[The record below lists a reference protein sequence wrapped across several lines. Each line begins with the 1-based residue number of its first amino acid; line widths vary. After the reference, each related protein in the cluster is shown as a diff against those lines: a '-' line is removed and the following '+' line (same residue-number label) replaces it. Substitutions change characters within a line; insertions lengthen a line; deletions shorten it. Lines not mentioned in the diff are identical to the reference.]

1 MPTAKNKDIQKLLS
15 NKLNEKIQ
23 ELELVKAHSDAV
35 FSSIGEGA
43 IVTDENGRIVNI
55 NQAAL
60 DMLGF
65 KPEDVVG
72 AWFPQ
77 VIKAK
82 DMGGQE
88 VLPLERP
95 ISQTFLDGKAVTAN
109 LFYVRKDKSTFPV
122 IVTVS
127 PIVLRGRPIGAI
139 EVFRDISS
147 DFHMNKMKD
156 DFISIASHQLRTPAS
171 GVKQYIG
178 MMLEGY
184 AGKLTRQQLGMLRK
198 AYASNERQLKIIDD
212 LLRVAK
218 IEAGKITLDRQ
229 PVDVLALVEDIM
241 KELNQKFIQA
251 KQTVRLSSSHKKITA
266 RIDRDRMR
274 MAIENL
280 LDNASKYTPEGGEIN
295 IDVQTGR
302 GKLIIKISD
311 SGIGISP
318 NDRKRLF
325 QKFMRLGHPS
335 VHAVSGSG
343 LGLYWAKQIVD
354 LHEGEIQVRSELGKG
369 SEFIIKIPE
378 HA

>member
-1 MPTAKNKDIQKLLS
+1 MPTAKNKDIQKLLN

-23 ELELVKAHSDAV
+23 ELELVRAYSDAV

-65 KPEDVVG
+65 KPGDVVDK
-72 AWFPQ
+72 WFPQ

-82 DMGGQE
+82 NMDGQE
-88 VLPLERP
+88 VKPLDRP
-95 ISQTFLDGKAVTAN
+95 ISQTFVDGKAITAN

-122 IVTVS
+122 IITVS
-127 PIVLRGRPIGAI
+127 PIILRERPVGAI

-147 DFHMNKMKD
+147 DYHMNKMKD

-184 AGKLTRQQLGMLRK
+184 AGKLSRQQLDMLEK

-218 IEAGKITLDRQ
+218 IEAGKITLNKQ
-229 PVDVLALVEDIM
+229 PVDILALIEDIM
-241 KELNQKFIQA
+241 KELNQRFSEA
-251 KQTVRLSSSHKKITA
+251 KQTVKLSSSHKKITA
-266 RIDRDRMR
+266 HIDKDRMR
-274 MAIENL
+274 MAVENL
-280 LDNASKYTPEGGEIN
+280 MDNAGKYTPEGGEIG
-295 IDVQTGR
+295 IGVQTGR
-302 GKLIIKISD
+302 GKLTIKISD
-311 SGIGISP
+311 SGVGISP
-318 NDRKRLF
+318 DDKKRLF

-354 LHEGEIQVRSELGKG
+354 LHNGEIQVRSELGKG
-369 SEFIIKIPE
+369 SEFSIKIPM
-378 HA
+378 HG